1 MNQETND
8 FLRENLVDAHTIFEN
23 IIGQMQ
29 EANIPY
35 DYEFLIQKEKNSYD
49 IVTTLLHKMNNSVY
63 EYHDLE
69 EKNVDLINANH
80 DIYFKY
86 FMLYAISIIF
96 IKIYHEIFNTG
107 KFNEFWH
114 YLLGLFF
121 GSTFVGLIN
130 RDLNEQKYG
139 TKEKRD
145 LINRFRDLKEEYKK
159 NHDDAVNEI
168 DYIFALNDNLWSE
181 LDNGKKLI
189 KNKS

>member
-1 MNQETND
+1 MTGQCPATKLRRFQQEPSEESTKSCW
-8 FLRENLVDAHTIFEN
+8 AYS
-23 IIGQMQ
+23 
-29 EANIPY
+29 P
-35 DYEFLIQKEKNSYD
+35 
-49 IVTTLLHKMNNSVY
+49 TTFTSRKPS
-63 EYHDLE
+63 
-69 EKNVDLINANH
+69 
-80 DIYFKY
+80 
-86 FMLYAISIIF
+86 
-96 IKIYHEIFNTG
+96 
-107 KFNEFWH
+107 

-139 TKEKRD
+139 SKEKRD